1 MARTS
6 IFEGNLRKFSRK
18 MNIEFSKVVRKV
30 AFDVWND
37 VTRETPV
44 DTGRARAS
52 WNVSEEY
59 ANLAVKPEGYNNPN
73 GQGEVGAISGK
84 KDVIISNN
92 VDYIVF
98 LEEGSSQRAPNGMTK
113 IALANAAANIRT
125 IKI

>member
-6 IFEGNLRKFSRK
+6 IFEGNMRKFSAK
-18 MNIEFSKVVRKV
+18 MGIDFTQVVRKV

-37 VTRETPV
+37 ATKATPV

-52 WNVSEEY
+52 WSISEEY
-59 ANLAVKPEGYNNPN
+59 ANLAVKPEGYSSPS
-73 GQGEVGAISGK
+73 GQGQVGAISGK

-98 LEEGSSQRAPNGMTK
+98 LEEGSSQQAPNGMTK
-113 IALANAAANIRT
+113 IALANAAASIRT
-125 IKI
+125 IKT